1 MGELLWSSVPAP
13 VRTATQT
20 RLGSAIVAVS
30 DVAGGFSEGAA
41 ARLSLADG
49 RDVFVKATAH
59 EAVRDFHRRE
69 GAIAAGLPSTV
80 PSPPLLFSFE
90 HDAWVVLAFAF
101 VTARAARPADL
112 PRVLDAATKMA
123 LVLTPAPL
131 RPPTRPRL
139 AGSSPWPGDTLLHGD
154 LYLFNAL
161 IGPSQ
166 VYIVDWAHAWVGP
179 IYGDVL
185 MLMAGSP
192 EAESL
197 CAANPLT
204 RDLPPSVIDEFL
216 AAHGGFLMNLA
227 AAASAPGLAAMAESL
242 GRASLGW
249 LSRRPYSA
257 T

>member
-1 MGELLWSSVPAP
+1 MGEMAWSAVPQP
-13 VRTATQT
+13 VRAAVET
-20 RLGSAIVAVS
+20 RLGSTIVAVA

-80 PSPPLLFSFE
+80 PSPPLLFALE

-101 VTARAARPADL
+101 VTARPARPADL
-112 PRVLDAATKMA
+112 PRVLAAATSMA
-123 LVLTPAPL
+123 SVLTPAPL

-139 AGSSPWPGDTLLHGD
+139 LPGPALDGDTLLHGD

-179 IYGDVL
+179 AYGDVL

-204 RDLPPSVIDEFL
+204 RDLPPHAIDAFL

-227 AAASAPGLAAMAESL
+227 AAAAAPNLAAMAESL

-249 LSRRPYSA
+249 LARRPYSA